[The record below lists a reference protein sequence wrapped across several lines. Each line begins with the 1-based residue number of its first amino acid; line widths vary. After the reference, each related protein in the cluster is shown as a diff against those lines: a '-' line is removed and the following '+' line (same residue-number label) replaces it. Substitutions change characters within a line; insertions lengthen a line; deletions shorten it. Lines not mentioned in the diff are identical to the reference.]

1 MNMASEGGD
10 ANFDLSLGLSDDESI
25 FIIQEPSQN
34 NGNMQNGDSVDLEDV
49 MNSSK
54 ENVFD
59 GDSSFER
66 IMNLQHVLA
75 PLPVISPTIMETQQS
90 YVPQVEEISDDE
102 G

>member
-10 ANFDLSLGLSDDESI
+10 ANFDLSLGLSYDESI
-25 FIIQEPSQN
+25 FITQEPSQN

-54 ENVFD
+54 DSAFY

-66 IMNLQHVLA
+66 IMNSQHVLA
-75 PLPVISPTIMETQQS
+75 PPPVISMETQQS